1 LEGSALY
8 RTSLKG
14 DEIVLSFISRQVGER
29 YQEVIADLV
38 QRTGW
43 RLSINPQP
51 NQGAI
56 LEASRKLLSQAG
68 WTINKGP
75 GIYPEK
81 SEVIVGIAEA
91 PGKDFISQAASAF
104 MDLTGFQ
111 MTINTPQSSA
121 PVIAPS
127 ETSNIVEIPVARI
140 RLNRHQQGLT
150 LDPLKIDKA
159 VERARRMGITPPI
172 TVRRAREDYVL
183 VDGLY
188 RLRVAEALGMER
200 IPAVVE

>member
-1 LEGSALY
+1 
-8 RTSLKG
+8 
-14 DEIVLSFISRQVGER
+14 
-29 YQEVIADLV
+29 V

-43 RLSINPQP
+43 RLSINLQP

-56 LEASRKLLSQAG
+56 LEAARKLLSQAG

-81 SEVIVGIAEA
+81 SEVVVVLAETPDGDA
-91 PGKDFISQAASAF
+91 LSQVASSF
-104 MDLTGFQ
+104 VNLTGFQ
-111 MTINTPQSSA
+111 MTISTPQSLA
-121 PVIAPS
+121 PVIAQS
-127 ETSNIVEIPVARI
+127 KTLEIVEIPVARI
-140 RLNRHQQGLT
+140 RLNRHQQELT

-188 RLRVAEALGMER
+188 RLRAAEALGMER